1 MDTAMPDRILL
12 ALPQDALAASLEARL
27 QEDGFATETLVEGAE
42 ALARVQGSRFD
53 CLVVGPSFAGLAW
66 FDLVS
71 ELRAHAPERELPV
84 LLFADLVEPEAVGR
98 AFACGV
104 TDIAQPSLG
113 LDMVVH
119 RLRRLVRSASTEKAL
134 RDTVT
139 ELNTA
144 QRIASIGYWRWHQDT
159 GAFDIS
165 GNLADMCGLQDP
177 RVIDSLERF
186 LDLVHPGDRSL
197 VRAAIEGFSGH
208 GEILSIGYRLADK
221 SSGFVQVQQAIT
233 NRRRFEDDHVL
244 LGTVQDVSGQLAT
257 EDRIRKLAFYDPL
270 TGLASRGHLMQYL
283 ADRVRKAN
291 RKSEAFSVLFV
302 DLDGFKDV
310 NDSLGHDT
318 GDYLLSAVARRLH
331 SVIRDIDFVSRFGG
345 DEFCVILDQADG
357 PETVDAA
364 DVANRCLQA
373 IGIPIGI
380 GHAVIRPRAS
390 IGIARFPEDARSSGG
405 LLKAADSAM
414 YAAKRAGRNRYAF
427 YQARMTREAEHRLQL
442 EQAIRSALEHEQF
455 ELHYQPQ
462 IDTRTG
468 RIVGVEALLRCGNEE
483 LAGVPASE
491 MVAVAERI
499 GLIGDLGHWVLRKA
513 GEQIV
518 EWRDF
523 DPDELRLSVNISSY
537 QLATRDLFDGVLA
550 MLDETGI
557 NPAMLELEIT
567 EGAMQ
572 SNDKALELLGK
583 LKAIGVRIAIDD
595 FGTGYSSLGALKH
608 LPIDTL
614 KIDPLFIRGLL
625 DNVEDSILLG
635 TIVGLAHALGL
646 RVVGEGVEHLEQVT
660 ILAGLGCDA
669 VQGYLFSQPVDSRR
683 VVELLKTS
691 RQHSMIPKLPL
702 KTG

>member
-1 MDTAMPDRILL
+1 MPDRIAL
-12 ALPQDALAASLEARL
+12 ALPQDAYASGLDARL
-27 QEDGFATETLVEGAE
+27 QQEGFATETLGEGVA
-42 ALARVQGSRFD
+42 AFARLQDGDFD
-53 CLVVGPSFAGLAW
+53 CLVIGPQFAGLAW
-66 FDLVS
+66 HELVN
-71 ELRAHAPERELPV
+71 EIRAHAPERGLPV
-84 LLFADLVEPEAVGR
+84 LLIADLVDREAIER

-104 TDIAQPSLG
+104 SDIAPPSLG
-113 LDMVVH
+113 LDLLVP
-119 RLRRLVRSASTEKAL
+119 RLRRLLRSARTERAL
-134 RDTVT
+134 RDAAW
-139 ELNTA
+139 ELDTA
-144 QRIASIGYWRWHQDT
+144 QRIASLGYWRWHQDT
-159 GAFDIS
+159 GVFEMSA
-165 GNLADMCGLQDP
+165 NLADMCGLDDP
-177 RVIDSLERF
+177 RAIGSLDRYLE
-186 LDLVHPGDRSL
+186 LVHPGDRSL
-197 VRAAIEGFSGH
+197 VRSTIEGFAGH
-208 GEILSIGYRLADK
+208 GEVPSIGYRLADK
-221 SSGFVQVQQAIT
+221 SSGFMQVRQAIAH
-233 NRRRFEDDHVL
+233 RRRFDGDDVL
-244 LGTVQDVSGQLAT
+244 LGTVQDVSGQLAA

-283 ADRVRKAN
+283 ADRVRKAH

-345 DEFCVILDQADG
+345 DEFCVILDQAEG
-357 PETVDAA
+357 PESVDAA

-427 YQARMTREAEHRLQL
+427 YQARMTREAEHRLRL

-468 RIVGVEALLRCGNEE
+468 RIVGVEALLRCSSEE
-483 LAGVPASE
+483 LAGVSTSE

-499 GLIGDLGHWVLRKA
+499 GLIGDLGQWVLRKA
-513 GEQIV
+513 GDQIV

-523 DPDELRLSVNISSY
+523 DPDELRLAVNVSAY

-550 MLDETGI
+550 MLDDTGI

-572 SNDKALELLGK
+572 ANEKALELLGK

-660 ILAGLGCDA
+660 ILAGLGCDV
-669 VQGYLFSQPVDSRR
+669 VQGYLFSQPVDSHR

-691 RQHSMIPKLPL
+691 RRHSMIPKLPL
-702 KTG
+702 KAG